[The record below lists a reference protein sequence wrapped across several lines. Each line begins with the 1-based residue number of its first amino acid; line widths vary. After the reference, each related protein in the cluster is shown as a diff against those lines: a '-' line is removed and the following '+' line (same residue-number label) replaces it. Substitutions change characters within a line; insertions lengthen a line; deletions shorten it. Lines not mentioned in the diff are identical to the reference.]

1 MSTIQSTTE
10 TQEGGDLIAI
20 KELVSMYARKWRWF
34 VASLALCLGL
44 ALFYL
49 VVKEPEYTRT
59 ASLLVKEDK
68 SGKGLGGDMM
78 GAFSDMGL
86 LQPNLK
92 VQNELIIIQSPVVIT
107 EVVRRLGLNVGYT
120 TPAHFGLRRRTL
132 NSSDL
137 PMSLQL
143 LGAPT
148 SGGTLSLSYT
158 EEGVQLSHFSL
169 AGKELDHPTITATL
183 GDTITTPIGTFIVDK
198 KAEAP
203 QNVSAWYD
211 KTIDVSISRVA
222 DVAER
227 IGKALQVKLV
237 NDKATVIE
245 LSYKDVSR
253 MRAEQILAAIIDVY
267 NELWLEDKNQ
277 IAVST
282 SRFINERLIVIE
294 RDLGIVDGDISDFK
308 SRNLLP
314 NIEAVT
320 SIALSKSKETEG
332 ALLHL
337 HSQRSMAKYIQGYLH
352 DVNNIDRV
360 LPANS
365 GIVNM
370 QLESQISEY
379 NELLMRRNRLQAN
392 SSKSNP
398 LVVDLDQSLVSLRSV
413 ITASLDNVLRSLDT
427 QIQNLENSE
436 RQNISRIASNPDQAK
451 YLVTIERQKKI
462 KEALYLFLLQKREE
476 NELTQAFTSYN
487 TRIITPP
494 SGPLLPT
501 APQKRNVLL
510 LALALGL
517 LLPAGVL
524 YAIEALNTRVR
535 GRKDTERIL
544 TMPYVGD
551 IPDFRPSKDLQ
562 WLLKQISLHKE
573 NDNHVVRPLMVKAG
587 GGDIAN
593 EAFRVVRTNLDF
605 MLQHEN
611 KQVVMFSSINP
622 NSGKT
627 FIAMNLA
634 ASFALKGKRVAV
646 LDLDIRRALLSLYI
660 KRPKVGVSNFL
671 NDETCTLSD
680 IVYAHPEVSGMDII
694 PVGIIPPNPAELLV
708 GERLGEL
715 FVQLKSE
722 YDYIFV
728 DCPPAEI
735 VADASLINRHVDM
748 TLFVVRVG
756 LLERD
761 MLHEIEHF
769 YREDKYRHMA
779 YVLNGTLS
787 ERSKYGYNYG
797 YGSYMKK

>member
-10 TQEGGDLIAI
+10 IQEGGDLIAI
-20 KELVSMYARKWRWF
+20 KDLVSLYARKWRWF
-34 VASLALCLGL
+34 VVSLVLCLGL

-120 TPAHFGLRRRTL
+120 TPIHFGLRSRTL

-143 LGAPT
+143 LGVPT

-169 AGKELDHPTITATL
+169 AGKELDHPTITATP

-198 KAEAP
+198 KTEAP

-222 DVAER
+222 DVAEM
-227 IGKALQVKLV
+227 IAEALQVKLV

-245 LSYKDVSR
+245 LSYKDVSP

-282 SRFINERLIVIE
+282 SRFINERLVVIE
-294 RDLGIVDGDISDFK
+294 KDLGIVDGDISDFK

-320 SIALSKSKETEG
+320 SIALSKSKEAEE
-332 ALLHL
+332 ALLQL
-337 HSQRSMAKYIQGYLH
+337 YSQRSMVKYIQGYLH
-352 DVNNIDRV
+352 DANNIDRV

-365 GIVNM
+365 GIVSVP
-370 QLESQISEY
+370 LESQISEY
-379 NELLMRRNRLQAN
+379 NELLIRRNRLQAN
-392 SSKSNP
+392 SSETNP

-413 ITASLDNVLRSLDT
+413 ITASLDNVLRSLNT
-427 QIQNLENSE
+427 QIQALENSE
-436 RQNISRIASNPDQAK
+436 KQNVSRIASNPDQAK
-451 YLVTIERQKKI
+451 YLISIERQQKI

-494 SGPLLPT
+494 SGSLLPT

-510 LALALGL
+510 LALALSL
-517 LLPAGVL
+517 LLPAGAL

-551 IPDFRPSKDLQ
+551 IPDFRPSRGMQ

-573 NDNHVVRPLMVKAG
+573 NDNHVVRPLMVRAG

-735 VADASLINRHVDM
+735 VADASLINRYVDM

-761 MLHEIEHF
+761 MLHEIERF